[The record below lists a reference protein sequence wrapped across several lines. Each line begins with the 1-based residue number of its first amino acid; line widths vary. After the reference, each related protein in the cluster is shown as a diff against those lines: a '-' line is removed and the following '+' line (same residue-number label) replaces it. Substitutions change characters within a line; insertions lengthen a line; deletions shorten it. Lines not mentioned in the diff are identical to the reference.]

1 MSVAKSY
8 AKALFE
14 TLHEQRVSTSAM
26 DSLESE
32 LDSFISI
39 VDRARD
45 AKVAL
50 YSPVTTAREKTA
62 IVQKLSQ
69 AMSLSGVLPNFL
81 QLLARK
87 NRLVMLQEVRVAF
100 HQVRL
105 DAEGGVSGEVVSAEP
120 MDQKDIESLAQSFS
134 KKLGK
139 RVAFQVST
147 DASLLAG
154 MKVTVNGVTYDGTLR
169 SQLQKLRDQV
179 ALGVSEGNA

>member
-14 TLHEQRVSTSAM
+14 TLSEQKTPAVAV
-26 DSLESE
+26 DLLETE
-32 LDSFISI
+32 LDGFIATI
-39 VDRARD
+39 DKAND
-45 AKVAL
+45 AKIAL
-50 YSPVTTAREKTA
+50 YSPLTTAREKVA
-62 IVQKLSQ
+62 FVQKLSE
-69 AMSLSGVLPNFL
+69 AMKLSGLLPNFL

-87 NRLVMLQEVRVAF
+87 NRLVALKEVREAF

-105 DAEGGVSGEVVSAEP
+105 SAEGGVAGQVVSAEP

-139 RVAFQVST
+139 RVVFKVST

-154 MKVTVNGVTYDGTLR
+154 MKVTVSGVTYDGTLR

-179 ALGVSEGNA
+179 ALGAEGNA

>member
-1 MSVAKSY
+1 MSVAKAY

-14 TLHEQRVSTSAM
+14 TLSEQKVQASAV
-26 DSLESE
+26 DTLEQQ
-32 LDSFISI
+32 LDEFITTI
-39 VDRARD
+39 EGAKD
-45 AKVAL
+45 AKIAL
-50 YSPVTTAREKTA
+50 FSPVTTSREKVA
-62 IVQKLSQ
+62 LVQKLAQ
-69 AMSLSGVLPNFL
+69 AMSLSGLLPNFL

-87 NRLVMLQEVRVAF
+87 SRLVMIREVREAF

-105 DAEGGVSGEVVSAEP
+105 NAEGGVAGQVVSAEP
-120 MDQKDIESLAQSFS
+120 MDQKDIENLAQAFS

-169 SQLQKLRDQV
+169 AQLQKLRDQV
-179 ALGVSEGNA
+179 AMGATGNA

>member
-1 MSVAKSY
+1 MSVAKAY

-14 TLHEQRVSTSAM
+14 TLNEQRAQTSAV
-26 DSLESE
+26 DLLEQQM
-32 LDSFISI
+32 DSFIATLNSTK
-39 VDRARD
+39 D
-45 AKVAL
+45 AKIAL
-50 YSPVTTAREKTA
+50 YSPVTTSREKA
-62 IVQKLSQ
+62 AVVEKFAQS
-69 AMSLSGVLPNFL
+69 MGLSGLLPNFL

-87 NRLVMLQEVRVAF
+87 NRLMILDEVRDAF

-105 DAEGGVSGEVVSAEP
+105 DAEGGVAGQVVSAEP
-120 MDQKDIESLAQSFS
+120 MDQKDIEGLAQSFS

-139 RVAFQVST
+139 RVAFKVST

-179 ALGVSEGNA
+179 AMGATGNA

>member
-1 MSVAKSY
+1 MSVAKAY

-14 TLHEQRVSTSAM
+14 TLNDQKIQASAV
-26 DSLESE
+26 DTLESQLQE
-32 LDSFISI
+32 FITT
-39 VDRARD
+39 VEGAKD
-45 AKVAL
+45 AKIAL
-50 YSPVTTAREKTA
+50 YSPVTTSREKVVL
-62 IVQKLSQ
+62 VQKLSQ
-69 AMSLSGVLPNFL
+69 AMNLSGLLPNFL

-87 NRLVMLQEVRVAF
+87 SRLVMLNEVRDAF

-105 DAEGGVSGEVVSAEP
+105 DAEGGVAGYVVSAEP

-139 RVAFQVST
+139 RVAFKVST

-179 ALGVSEGNA
+179 ATGAAGNA